1 MPLKALPHALS
12 PRGQTEQGSATQRSL
27 SASMQSSRRVTTHL
41 GRALLDD
48 RLGRCLLRR
57 ALLLHAVA
65 ASRQHRTI
73 ALRQRPR
80 ERTPKS
86 ANGAGHV
93 QVAAKSVDACA
104 GTLLARNHARSVL
117 GGIDY
122 RSRLLGRRHDVQ
134 CCWSRCTQSKSRHQ
148 AEEHKHTHIHQNS
161 SDCRHGLGREGPS
174 LAHDEDTERIVSQ
187 VSEYWQWPQ
196 RCANARQW
204 CKTLPPPCNSRAVSV
219 GGTAAP
225 TRRCGAEA
233 RRGASARTDRQG
245 NRAGTDT
252 QAQHLLPPTLPSVGR
267 RWRAPAIRRP
277 FWLGPTQPRWECAHP
292 RGWAR
297 RAMGIAMFSRHRH
310 ARATA
315 RGTVFPHRP
324 LAFPALVPALT
335 LSCPVGLV
343 GSATQITRSLETRT
357 ESPRLPLSLQQ
368 CHSASHRFPLA

>member
-1 MPLKALPHALS
+1 MRSRQLSRCCQGKMPLKALPHALS

-27 SASMQSSRRVTTHL
+27 SANMQSSRRVKTHL

-48 RLGRCLLRR
+48 RLGRYLLRR

-225 TRRCGAEA
+225 TRPMR
-233 RRGASARTDRQG
+233 RRGKAWSLRAHRQAGQSGRHGHASAASPAADTAVRRPPLA
-245 NRAGTDT
+245 RAHDPSPVLAG
-252 QAQHLLPPTLPSVGR
+252 PNPTAPGM
-267 RWRAPAIRRP
+267 RAPEG
-277 FWLGPTQPRWECAHP
+277 LGPARNGHCHVFATPPRT
-292 RGWAR
+292 GDSAR
-297 RAMGIAMFSRHRH
+297 DRVS
-310 ARATA
+310 
-315 RGTVFPHRP
+315 
-324 LAFPALVPALT
+324 
-335 LSCPVGLV
+335 S
-343 GSATQITRSLETRT
+343 
-357 ESPRLPLSLQQ
+357 SPS
-368 CHSASHRFPLA
+368 RFPCPRPRPHLVVSCGTGGVRYSNHPLPRNSN

>member
-1 MPLKALPHALS
+1 MTGLGAAFFAGLFVCTQWRPRVSTALLLCDSARAKEHRRALMVLAMSRWRQRAWMRVLALFWHATMLAAS
-12 PRGQTEQGSATQRSL
+12 WEGLITGVAFLDAGMMSSAVGPVAHRAKVATKQRSTNTHTSTKIRQIAGMDL
-27 SASMQSSRRVTTHL
+27 GARGHRLLTTRTQSGSSRRRVNTGSGHNGARTRGSGARHCRRPATRGL
-41 GRALLDD
+41 SPLAVRLP
-48 RLGRCLLRR
+48 RLG
-57 ALLLHAVA
+57 
-65 ASRQHRTI
+65 
-73 ALRQRPR
+73 
-80 ERTPKS
+80 
-86 ANGAGHV
+86 
-93 QVAAKSVDACA
+93 
-104 GTLLARNHARSVL
+104 
-117 GGIDY
+117 
-122 RSRLLGRRHDVQ
+122 
-134 CCWSRCTQSKSRHQ
+134 
-148 AEEHKHTHIHQNS
+148 
-161 SDCRHGLGREGPS
+161 
-174 LAHDEDTERIVSQ
+174 
-187 VSEYWQWPQ
+187 
-196 RCANARQW
+196 
-204 CKTLPPPCNSRAVSV
+204 
-219 GGTAAP
+219 
-225 TRRCGAEA
+225 RCGAEA

-292 RGWAR
+292 RGWSR